1 MTVTSFDMPRT
12 DRILAGPGSRSHVID
27 ELDRLGAERV
37 ALVTSPTVGGHGFT
51 QGVREQ
57 LGPRL
62 ALEFAEV
69 KPHPPTEQIVDLIAR
84 ASDVRPDAYVAIGA
98 GSVVD
103 SAKFASLGL
112 GENITTTEELVD
124 FAVHFEYPDKQWVR
138 PLTGSFAPVLS
149 VPTTLSAAEWDGFAG
164 TVDEASGVKY
174 VAAYLELTPS
184 VVFLDPEVTAT
195 TPRPLWA
202 TTGMRAVDHAIETSY
217 ARNAMPLTTTLA
229 LGALSALHGNLAA
242 SVADANDYD
251 AALACHWAAMM
262 SITGVHNVSLGLS
275 HAIGHQLGGYG
286 VPHGVTSCITLPHV
300 MRFLLPATRP
310 QQERIARAMG
320 REGAEEAADAVADLI
335 ASLGVPHRIRDV
347 GVGREHFAAIAD
359 ATLGDVVARESPVQ
373 VTRDSVTELLEAA
386 W

>member
-1 MTVTSFDMPRT
+1 MTITSFDMPRT
-12 DRILAGPGSRSHVID
+12 DRILAGAGSRSRVGE

-37 ALVTSPTVGGHGFT
+37 AIITSPTVSGHSCT
-51 QGVREQ
+51 QDVREQ
-57 LGPRL
+57 IGSRL
-62 ALEFAEV
+62 ILDFAEV
-69 KPHPPTEQIVDLIAR
+69 KPHPPTEQLVDLISR
-84 ASDVRPDAYVAIGA
+84 AGGAKPDVYVAVGA

-103 SAKFASLGL
+103 SAKFAALGVA
-112 GENITTTEELVD
+112 ENITTSEELVD
-124 FAVHFEYPDKQWVR
+124 FAVHFEYPDTVWVR
-138 PLTGSFAPVLS
+138 PLTAPGASVLS

-174 VAAYLELTPS
+174 VAAYLQLTPK

-229 LGALSALHGNLAA
+229 LGALSALHENLAA
-242 SVADANDYD
+242 SVSDPRDYD

-300 MRFLLPATRP
+300 MRFLLPAT
-310 QQERIARAMG
+310 QMEQERIARAMG
-320 REGAEEAADAVADLI
+320 RSDADEAGDAIADLI
-335 ASLGVPHRIRDV
+335 ASLNVPHRIRDV
-347 GVGREHFAAIAD
+347 GVGREHFGAIAD
-359 ATLGDVVARESPVQ
+359 ATLGDIVARESPVE
-373 VTRDSVTELLEAA
+373 VTRESVVELLEAA